1 MATVAQSQPAP
12 YPLQPQGPSS
22 RLERTLGHPL
32 AYLVTAGILLAL
44 FGWTFFTNPQRVA
57 PTKDPA
63 YYTWRTEA
71 LMTEKPATL
80 LTITGPFDV
89 FAGGYRVSSSILGGF
104 LRRIAGVAQL
114 KQTVFLVVA
123 LPVLIALL
131 LGGFALQ
138 QRGDPLIFHA
148 VAFGTGSLLLTPPF
162 IGYLDNVLCLFF
174 LAAALWF
181 ITPARHSWPARAG
194 LGLLLLA
201 SGFTHPT
208 TLAIFCI
215 ALAAMTVARLILSGF
230 ELRQTLSRDGPVLL
244 VAFAAVLVAYA
255 TWKIG
260 IWGKSA
266 SLSEAALAPP
276 YGSGFFRDR
285 LNQWV
290 GSMHPLLNGPLF
302 VVGVIGL
309 IAAGRRAADDALAR
323 VAILW
328 LIPLVGLFG
337 FLAGLTYPYYRF
349 FNTTLAW
356 ILLVGLG
363 GYFAIRFFADL
374 ARRGGLSRL
383 ALLGVLAVVV
393 IIGSNFKQGL
403 GASGWNNPAAGWLS
417 TGEKT
422 DLDALRSYLASLGT
436 PDRPV
441 VFVVDNKP
449 PAPFQIYGFSKLTGN
464 TSRYGLPSGQI
475 DHGYLYLGS
484 LGNFA
489 LSRPT
494 LIGDPTYDKLSRG
507 FLADTQNGIATSG
520 RRPLVVLDSVF
531 NVTGTNARPT
541 ATAKLPTAL
550 ASNLVE
556 VSHGRVTSSGAPVS
570 SAGST
575 SSGASGAPL
584 RHVLVV
590 VLGLALLLLPGALSV
605 SWFAPEASFAQM
617 LGLVPA
623 LSSASLALIGIVV
636 LAVARSPFSG
646 VLAWLCL
653 GLACL
658 AGAFLRV
665 RSRRSLPRGRYTYGS
680 SLS

>member
-1 MATVAQSQPAP
+1 
-12 YPLQPQGPSS
+12 
-22 RLERTLGHPL
+22 
-32 AYLVTAGILLAL
+32 
-44 FGWTFFTNPQRVA
+44 
-57 PTKDPA
+57 
-63 YYTWRTEA
+63 
-71 LMTEKPATL
+71 
-80 LTITGPFDV
+80 
-89 FAGGYRVSSSILGGF
+89 
-104 LRRIAGVAQL
+104 
-114 KQTVFLVVA
+114 
-123 LPVLIALL
+123 
-131 LGGFALQ
+131 
-138 QRGDPLIFHA
+138 
-148 VAFGTGSLLLTPPF
+148 
-162 IGYLDNVLCLFF
+162 
-174 LAAALWF
+174 
-181 ITPARHSWPARAG
+181 
-194 LGLLLLA
+194 
-201 SGFTHPT
+201 
-208 TLAIFCI
+208 
-215 ALAAMTVARLILSGF
+215 
-230 ELRQTLSRDGPVLL
+230 
-244 VAFAAVLVAYA
+244 
-255 TWKIG
+255 
-260 IWGKSA
+260 
-266 SLSEAALAPP
+266 
-276 YGSGFFRDR
+276 
-285 LNQWV
+285 
-290 GSMHPLLNGPLF
+290 
-302 VVGVIGL
+302 
-309 IAAGRRAADDALAR
+309 
-323 VAILW
+323 
-328 LIPLVGLFG
+328 
-337 FLAGLTYPYYRF
+337 
-349 FNTTLAW
+349 
-356 ILLVGLG
+356 
-363 GYFAIRFFADL
+363 
-374 ARRGGLSRL
+374 
-383 ALLGVLAVVV
+383 VLAVVV

-556 VSHGRVTSSGAPVS
+556 VSHGRVTSSAAPVS

-584 RHVLVV
+584 WHVLVV

-623 LSSASLALIGIVV
+623 LSAASLALIGIVV

-665 RSRRSLPRGRYTYGS
+665 RSWRSLPRGRYTYGS